1 MSDQEFT
8 IEEFSIEMYDRVYE
22 LWKLGNL
29 TLGSSDTKERIL
41 RVVERN
47 PETFLVGKINNKI
60 IACVMGMHDGFR
72 GYVYHLAIDPQFRSK
87 GYGKRLMEE
96 LHIIYNRIG
105 ILKVHV
111 LIEKRNK
118 KVREFYDKVG
128 WHERDD
134 LMLMSFIPDED
145 AYSRSPT

>member
-1 MSDQEFT
+1 MSGQD
-8 IEEFSIEMYDRVYE
+8 FSIEKFSIDMYERVFE

-29 TLGSSDTKERIL
+29 TLGSSDTKERVQ
-41 RVVERN
+41 RVANRN
-47 PETFLVGKINNKI
+47 QDTFLVGKIGEKI
-60 IACVMGMHDGFR
+60 ITCVMGMHDGFR
-72 GYVYHLAIDPQFRSK
+72 GYVYHLAVDPKYRSM
-87 GYGKRLMEE
+87 GYGKRMMEE
-96 LHIIYNRIG
+96 LHKIYKEIG

-118 KVREFYDKVG
+118 KVRDFYDKVG

-145 AYSRSPT
+145 AYRRNPT